1 MGDSEGGDKYRSHL
15 SGEAEKNTKWRDGA
29 PPNYDS
35 VNKLFEE
42 GRTKVWPPG
51 SLEEQVQN
59 MVKTWEMEM
68 FNKTRFADHKTLVDP
83 NTYTKSLNG
92 RKPITLEETRKI
104 GGGYNSFLQTSLPE
118 ELRGYNPAVETVE
131 SAHLAFRTTFPRG
144 FALEVLQV
152 YSGPPVIA
160 YKFRHW
166 GYMEGPFQ
174 GYPPTGELV
183 ELFGIG
189 IFHVDEKMSVEK
201 VEFFFD
207 RGELLGGLMRG
218 GTKGS
223 GGSVSSTSTG
233 APSCPF
239 LASK

>member
-15 SGEAEKNTKWRDGA
+15 TGEAEKNTKWRDGA
-29 PPNYDS
+29 PPNYDA

-59 MVKTWEMEM
+59 LLKTWEMEM
-68 FNKTRFADHKTLVDP
+68 FHKTCFADNKTLVDH

-104 GGGYNSFLQTSLPE
+104 GGGYNSFLQTSLPK
-118 ELRGYNPAVETVE
+118 ELRGYDPDVETVE
-131 SAHLAFRTTFPRG
+131 SAHLAFTTTFPRG
-144 FALEVLQV
+144 FAVEVLQV
-152 YSGPPVIA
+152 YSGPPVIP

-166 GYMEGPFQ
+166 GYMEGPFK
-174 GYPPTGELV
+174 GCPPTGELV
-183 ELFGIG
+183 EFFGIG
-189 IFHVDEKMSVEK
+189 IFHVDEKMKVEK

-218 GTKGS
+218 AKGS
-223 GGSVSSTSTG
+223 DGSTSATE
-233 APSCPF
+233 APISCPF

>member
-1 MGDSEGGDKYRSHL
+1 MVLLIY
-15 SGEAEKNTKWRDGA
+15 NTHSFHKILICWQLLKCFFGK
-29 PPNYDS
+29 P
-35 VNKLFEE
+35 FE
-42 GRTKVWPPG
+42 RW
-51 SLEEQVQN
+51 L
-59 MVKTWEMEM
+59 
-68 FNKTRFADHKTLVDP
+68 
-83 NTYTKSLNG
+83 G

-118 ELRGYNPAVETVE
+118 ELRGYNPAAETAE
-131 SAHLAFRTTFPRG
+131 SAHLAFTTTFPRG

-183 ELFGIG
+183 EFFGIG
-189 IFHVDEKMSVEK
+189 IFHVDEKVRVER

-218 GTKGS
+218 GKGS
-223 GGSVSSTSTG
+223 GGSMSTSTG
-233 APSCPF
+233 APSPSCPF